1 VLGCA
6 DVLAPDGVR
15 VRRHSR
21 RRATLTCTAADAA
34 AAAAAADG
42 GGGGG
47 VMRSWNVTCD
57 DDGSWVIAGSTVQLS
72 TLLANC
78 TTRPPIPGIIVVIT
92 VIIVITVICVSFPQ
106 LLHQYKIARNSQRL
120 PSPPYD
126 ISAVCR
132 RYQLSQLPQF
142 YTINELTASV
152 GRPRSADVI
161 AMTSFIYLF
170 IY

>member
-21 RRATLTCTAADAA
+21 RRATLTCTAADA
-34 AAAAAADG
+34 DG

-57 DDGSWVIAGSTVQLS
+57 DDGSWVIVGSTVQLS

-78 TTRPPIPGIIVVIT
+78 TTRPPIPGIIVIIT

-106 LLHQYKIARNSQRL
+106 LLHQCKNCTQ
-120 PSPPYD
+120 
-126 ISAVCR
+126 
-132 RYQLSQLPQF
+132 
-142 YTINELTASV
+142 
-152 GRPRSADVI
+152 
-161 AMTSFIYLF
+161 
-170 IY
+170 